1 MRKKVFLLIQSI
13 LCILLAVLLIT
24 AVIVIYNDGAI
35 VHAEDPLAPIFSWE
49 IAAKALC
56 ALAPLF
62 FAIVGLAAA
71 GLILGVKDESGLKPV
86 MGGRVKNRAPGG
98 KTVRM
103 ALLILAIV
111 LIAAGILNGS
121 AGDVFG
127 KAVKICTECV
137 GLG

>member
-13 LCILLAVLLIT
+13 LCILLAVLLFT

-35 VHAEDPLAPIFSWE
+35 VHAEDPLAPIISWE
-49 IAAKALC
+49 IAAETLRGI
-56 ALAPLF
+56 APLF
-62 FAIVGLAAA
+62 FLTVGFAAA

-98 KTVRM
+98 KLTRM
-103 ALLILAIV
+103 VLLIAAIV